1 MEERIDVREEPGDR
15 HGSVHYVSSDDYIY
29 SKDRG
34 RKEMVYF
41 KCRHFERLSC
51 GSRMKSIDGVF
62 YKTGREHNHGP
73 ETQELR
79 RIAAVNECVR
89 LAGKRHGSLKKVFE
103 EVRQRT
109 NVTLTFDAA
118 LEKRMQVAR
127 MKNHPRIPET
137 YAEMTDILTKYSKYG
152 KTKKGHNF
160 FSGCVEEETDG
171 VRSFAFIFL
180 SLNIMSLLSE
190 VTQLAFD
197 GTFRSS
203 PSMFQQ
209 LFTIHVTYRG
219 KASSITDGP
228 NFQRLLYLCSLQTLP
243 FAYVLM
249 THRNR
254 KIYDASLRHILDEFK
269 KHNPGASIDQ
279 IELVISDFE
288 RAILSSMG
296 SAFPN
301 ARPRGCWF
309 HYGQAIFRKTQEFG
323 LQQEYQKKGVVYLI
337 VKQLIAL
344 ALLPENE
351 IFQGFSD
358 IKRKYADELSNQP
371 QVVQDAVK
379 LLYAY
384 YMNYWLLEV
393 EPVTYSVYR
402 DHNRTNNAIE
412 CWNRWFNERVLVA
425 HPGFFEFMSF
435 LIDANDC
442 SERDLEG
449 LRRGLS
455 LSRDKSASYR
465 TVDRKLMK
473 FWEELD
479 DKTISRVLF
488 LELASNFFEPDRT
501 LPRPTFDTARAP
513 ARPRNRQ
520 GQQRLRAGAA
530 QPRTNRAR
538 PAAPAPDAPALPQ
551 QAVPQEQSLTPLAAP
566 VAPPRTRRNAT
577 RLAITAT
584 AAEPIANSTTFE
596 PIASTSSN
604 NRSKRRV
611 DIDVS
616 DSSRPKRICR
626 MPTRFND
633 FAVSEHPSTSADK
646 SRTSPRQSPVS
657 ERTPNSRCR
666 NCSIN
671 PQQFTLLPC
680 NHSLCSSCL
689 TISIPLRQCTRCQL
703 PFQNMTV
710 HV

>member
-51 GSRMKSIDGVF
+51 GSRMKSVDGVF

-89 LAGKRHGSLKKVFE
+89 LAGKRHGSLKKIFE

-152 KTKKGHNF
+152 KTKKGQNF

-190 VTQLAFD
+190 VTQLASD
-197 GTFRSS
+197 GTFRTS

-219 KASSITDGP
+219 K
-228 NFQRLLYLCSLQTLP
+228 TLP

-254 KIYDASLRHILDEFK
+254 KIYDASLRHILD
-269 KHNPGASIDQ
+269 D
-279 IELVISDFE
+279 
-288 RAILSSMG
+288 SMG

-309 HYGQAIFRKTQEFG
+309 HYGQAIFRKTKEFG

-425 HPGFFEFMSF
+425 HPGFFEFMTF

-473 FWEELD
+473 LWEELD

-633 FAVSEHPSTSADK
+633 FAVSEHPSTSGDK

-657 ERTPNSRCR
+657 EQIRIYCR
-666 NCSIN
+666 NNLANLSK
-671 PQQFTLLPC
+671 
-680 NHSLCSSCL
+680 
-689 TISIPLRQCTRCQL
+689 
-703 PFQNMTV
+703 
-710 HV
+710 

>member
-1 MEERIDVREEPGDR
+1 MQI
-15 HGSVHYVSSDDYIY
+15 I
-29 SKDRG
+29 
-34 RKEMVYF
+34 
-41 KCRHFERLSC
+41 
-51 GSRMKSIDGVF
+51 IF
-62 YKTGREHNHGP
+62 YLQPK
-73 ETQELR
+73 TQELR

-89 LAGKRHGSLKKVFE
+89 LAGERHGSLKKFFE

-118 LEKRMQVAR
+118 LEKRIESEFYR
-127 MKNHPRIPET
+127 
-137 YAEMTDILTKYSKYG
+137 

-190 VTQLAFD
+190 T
-197 GTFRSS
+197 
-203 PSMFQQ
+203 
-209 LFTIHVTYRG
+209 
-219 KASSITDGP
+219 
-228 NFQRLLYLCSLQTLP
+228 LLS
-243 FAYVLM
+243 AYVLM

-288 RAILSSMG
+288 PAILGSMG

-358 IKRKYADELSNQP
+358 IKRKFADELSNQP

-393 EPVTYSVYR
+393 EPRLSGQQLNKQR
-402 DHNRTNNAIE
+402 HQILE
-412 CWNRWFNERVLVA
+412 PLVPRA
-425 HPGFFEFMSF
+425 RPTF

-442 SERDLEG
+442 SERDLDG
-449 LRRGLS
+449 LRSGLS

-473 FWEELD
+473 LWEELD

-530 QPRTNRAR
+530 QPRTNRPRAR
-538 PAAPAPDAPALPQ
+538 PAAPASDAPALPE
-551 QAVPQEQSLTPLAAP
+551 QAVPQEQPLTPPVAP
-566 VAPPRTRRNAT
+566 VAPPRTRRNAN
-577 RLAITAT
+577 RLTITAM
-584 AAEPIANSTTFE
+584 AAEPIANSTTVE
-596 PIASTSSN
+596 PIASTLSD
-604 NRSKRRV
+604 NRSKRRN
-611 DIDVS
+611 DINVS

-626 MPTRFND
+626 RPTRFND

-646 SRTSPRQSPVS
+646 SRTSLSPASVRS
-657 ERTPNSRCR
+657 ICR
-666 NCSIN
+666 NCSN
-671 PQQFTLLPC
+671 PQQFTFLPY
-680 NHSLCSSCL
+680 NHSLCSGCM
-689 TISIPLRQCTRCQL
+689 TISIPLRQCARCQL

-710 HV
+710 LV

>member
-1 MEERIDVREEPGDR
+1 MEERIDVREEPGGR

-51 GSRMKSIDGVF
+51 GSRMKSVDGVF

-89 LAGKRHGSLKKVFE
+89 LAGKRHGSLKKIFE
-103 EVRQRT
+103 EVRQ
-109 NVTLTFDAA
+109 
-118 LEKRMQVAR
+118 
-127 MKNHPRIPET
+127 
-137 YAEMTDILTKYSKYG
+137 
-152 KTKKGHNF
+152 
-160 FSGCVEEETDG
+160 
-171 VRSFAFIFL
+171 
-180 SLNIMSLLSE
+180 
-190 VTQLAFD
+190 
-197 GTFRSS
+197 
-203 PSMFQQ
+203 
-209 LFTIHVTYRG
+209 
-219 KASSITDGP
+219 
-228 NFQRLLYLCSLQTLP
+228 
-243 FAYVLM
+243 
-249 THRNR
+249 
-254 KIYDASLRHILDEFK
+254 
-269 KHNPGASIDQ
+269 
-279 IELVISDFE
+279 
-288 RAILSSMG
+288 
-296 SAFPN
+296 
-301 ARPRGCWF
+301 RPRGCWF
-309 HYGQAIFRKTQEFG
+309 HYGQAIFRKTQKFG

-425 HPGFFEFMSF
+425 HPGFFEFMKLRQDQGIAKGS
-435 LIDANDC
+435 NDF
-442 SERDLEG
+442 ELEQHS
-449 LRRGLS
+449 RGL
-455 LSRDKSASYR
+455 
-465 TVDRKLMK
+465 
-473 FWEELD
+473 
-479 DKTISRVLF
+479 I
-488 LELASNFFEPDRT
+488 EPD
-501 LPRPTFDTARAP
+501 
-513 ARPRNRQ
+513 
-520 GQQRLRAGAA
+520 QQL
-530 QPRTNRAR
+530 
-538 PAAPAPDAPALPQ
+538 L

-616 DSSRPKRICR
+616 DSSR
-626 MPTRFND
+626 
-633 FAVSEHPSTSADK
+633 H
-646 SRTSPRQSPVS
+646 
-657 ERTPNSRCR
+657 
-666 NCSIN
+666 
-671 PQQFTLLPC
+671 L
-680 NHSLCSSCL
+680 
-689 TISIPLRQCTRCQL
+689 
-703 PFQNMTV
+703 
-710 HV
+710 

>member
-51 GSRMKSIDGVF
+51 GSRMKSVDGVF

-89 LAGKRHGSLKKVFE
+89 LAGKRHGSLKKIFE

-190 VTQLAFD
+190 VTQLASD

-209 LFTIHVTYRG
+209 LFTIH
-219 KASSITDGP
+219 P
-228 NFQRLLYLCSLQTLP
+228 
-243 FAYVLM
+243 
-249 THRNR
+249 
-254 KIYDASLRHILDEFK
+254 
-269 KHNPGASIDQ
+269 
-279 IELVISDFE
+279 
-288 RAILSSMG
+288 AILSSMG

-309 HYGQAIFRKTQEFG
+309 HYGQAIFRKTQVFG

-425 HPGFFEFMSF
+425 HPGFFEFMTF

-442 SERDLEG
+442 SKRDLEG

-473 FWEELD
+473 LWEELD

-501 LPRPTFDTARAP
+501 LPRPTFDTTRAP

-551 QAVPQEQSLTPLAAP
+551 QAVSQEQSLTPLAAP

-577 RLAITAT
+577 RPAITAT

-657 ERTPNSRCR
+657 EQIRIYCRSSLAFLVEICRHLSKESRIGVDVKFCR
-666 NCSIN
+666 ANV
-671 PQQFTLLPC
+671 
-680 NHSLCSSCL
+680 
-689 TISIPLRQCTRCQL
+689 SIPLVRNLLKQTSRGSHL
-703 PFQNMTV
+703 V
-710 HV
+710 I